1 MKSKMINNLIGLGT
15 ILLGAT
21 MAKKAGVTFF
31 ESSTYLDFEPTD
43 WMIDSIKKSEGLR
56 ETAYYA
62 TEVERSK
69 GIVTIGY
76 GNTALFDKN
85 GKPFVHNGNNKVK
98 INYTLTFLKNLMGYS
113 SFSSEDF
120 AVELIKNHLKQTAYS
135 RIAKDLDSR
144 NVPFIKELAEFL
156 SETSY
161 GSGLGLF
168 NGGGVS
174 GERSFYQSLI
184 NIISVTSDRNL
195 LARACAAYRY
205 SYYRGVTSQ
214 WNIPSVRLSWMI
226 RIYLVSMHLKGSDI
240 SNAQIWSKIQTKN
253 ATGSRGNYRVELL
266 NLASL
271 YRDNLDLV
279 VNL

>member
-1 MKSKMINNLIGLGT
+1 MINNIIGVGAT
-15 ILLGAT
+15 LLGLA
-21 MAKKAGVTFF
+21 MAKKGADKFF
-31 ESSTYLDFEPTD
+31 ESSTYSDFEPTD

-56 ETAYYA
+56 ESAYYA

-98 INYTLTFLKNLMGYS
+98 INYTLTFLKTLMGYS
-113 SFSSEDF
+113 SLSSEDF

-174 GERSFYQSLI
+174 GERNFYETLM
-184 NIISVTSDRNL
+184 NVISVTSDRNQ

-205 SYYRGVTSQ
+205 SYYKGVTSQ

-240 SNAQIWSKIQTKN
+240 SNTQIWSKIQTKN

-271 YRDNLDLV
+271 YRDNLGLV

>member
-1 MKSKMINNLIGLGT
+1 MINNLIGVGAT
-15 ILLGAT
+15 LLGLA

-43 WMIDSIKKSEGLR
+43 WMINSIKTSEGLR
-56 ETAYYA
+56 ENAYYA
-62 TEVERSK
+62 TEAERLK

-98 INYTLTFLKNLMGYS
+98 IGYTLTFLKTLMGYS
-113 SFSSEDF
+113 SFSSGDF
-120 AVELIKNHLKQTAYS
+120 AVELVKNHLKQTAYS

-174 GERSFYQSLI
+174 GERGYYDSLI
-184 NIISVTSDRNL
+184 AVISTTSDKL
-195 LARACAAYRY
+195 QLARACAAYRY
-205 SYYRGVTSQ
+205 SYYKGVTSQ
-214 WNIPSVRLSWMI
+214 WVNPSVRLAWMI
-226 RIYLVSMHLKGSDI
+226 RIYLVAMHLKGSDI
-240 SNAQIWSKIQTKN
+240 TNSQIWSKIQTKN
-253 ATGSRGNYRVELL
+253 ATGRRGNYRVELL

-271 YRDNLDLV
+271 YRDNLGLV
-279 VNL
+279 VSL

>member
-1 MKSKMINNLIGLGT
+1 MIDK
-15 ILLGAT
+15 ILPLALTALGAT
-21 MAKKAGVTFF
+21 MVTRKGNLFI
-31 ESSTYLDFEPTD
+31 ESSTYSDFEPTD

-56 ETAYYA
+56 ENAYYA
-62 TEVERSK
+62 TDVERSK

-85 GKPFVHNGNNKVK
+85 GRPFVHNGNNKVK
-98 INYTLTFLKNLMGYS
+98 INYTLTFLKTLMGYPS
-113 SFSSEDF
+113 LSSEDF

-174 GERSFYQSLI
+174 GERSFYENLI
-184 NIISVTSDRNL
+184 NIISATSDRNQ

-240 SNAQIWSKIQTKN
+240 TNSQIWAKIQTKN

-271 YRDNLDLV
+271 YRDNLGLV
-279 VNL
+279 VVL

>member
-1 MKSKMINNLIGLGT
+1 MINNLIGLGT

-21 MAKKAGVTFF
+21 MAKKGAVRFF
-31 ESSTYLDFEPTD
+31 ENSTYTDFEPTD

-56 ETAYYA
+56 ENAYYA
-62 TEVERSK
+62 TDVERSK

-98 INYTLTFLKNLMGYS
+98 INYTLTFLKTLMGYPS
-113 SFSSEDF
+113 LSSEDF

-174 GERSFYQSLI
+174 GERSFYENLI
-184 NIISVTSDRNL
+184 NIISATSDRNQ

-226 RIYLVSMHLKGSDI
+226 RIYLVSMHLKGSDVTN
-240 SNAQIWSKIQTKN
+240 SQIWSKIQTKN

-271 YRDNLDLV
+271 YRDNLGLV
-279 VNL
+279 VAL